1 MKNCAD
7 SSLQD
12 LHNSLYHTKAKFNN
26 CFIISSKYFQ
36 GSKNKKCIF
45 KKVGFHF
52 GKFVQNQSNMKKYLE

>member
-1 MKNCAD
+1 MKNYAD

-26 CFIISSKYFQ
+26 CFIINSKYFQ
-36 GSKNKKCIF
+36 NSKNKKCIF

-52 GKFVQNQSNMKKYLE
+52 SNCSKPIRNEEIS